1 MSRPASLAAT
11 ALSLALLAGCGTA
24 APAASGPGATAP
36 PGGMPS
42 LATPLVTA
50 GDTWAVVV
58 MGGSA
63 ASRNNFWQLFV
74 RPAASTQWQLVTP
87 PGVADNGGLVLAATG
102 GQSLI
107 TGFRPSQ
114 YLTYTPLAV
123 TGDTGRAWSPAG
135 PLNGALA
142 DVPDALAAAP
152 ATGRL
157 LALLTSGTAQLAA
170 PGYTRWSTLTSQHA
184 LAATPPG
191 RRCGLSR
198 LTAAAFTPTGIPV
211 LAGTCSHPGTTGVF
225 AASNRTWQASGPR
238 LPAPLAR
245 QPSTV
250 IRLTRSAN
258 RLTAL
263 LKAGN
268 GPAASLMAAWSADSG
283 HRWVL
288 SPPLPLHGAAL
299 SSTSFG
305 PAGAAAVVLTGNRA
319 RALTGAG
326 AAWRSLPALP
336 PGTAT
341 LAPRPAGGFDALAV
355 HGARLTIW
363 RLSSGAATWH
373 TTQVINVP
381 IQFGS
386 SG

>member
-1 MSRPASLAAT
+1 MTRPASLAAT

-24 APAASGPGATAP
+24 APPAPGPGATAS
-36 PGGMPS
+36 PGGALS
-42 LATPLVTA
+42 LATSLSAA

-63 ASRNNFWQLFV
+63 ASHNNFWQLFV
-74 RPAASTQWQLVTP
+74 RPPASTRWKLVTP

-114 YLTYTPLAV
+114 YLTYTPLTL
-123 TGDTGRAWSPAG
+123 TGDSGRAWSPAG

-142 DVPDALAAAP
+142 NVPDALAAAP

-157 LALLTSGTAQLAA
+157 LALLADGTAKVAA
-170 PGYTRWSTLTSQHA
+170 PSYSRWNTLASQRT
-184 LAATPPG
+184 LATTPPG
-191 RRCGLSR
+191 RRCGLTR
-198 LTAAAFTPTGIPV
+198 LTAAAFTPTGTPL
-211 LAGTCSHPGTTGVF
+211 LAGTCGRPGTAGIF
-225 AASNRTWQASGPR
+225 AAGNRTWRATGPR

-245 QPSTV
+245 QPVTV
-250 IRLTRSAN
+250 IRLTRTAS
-258 RLTAL
+258 RITAL

-268 GPAASLMAAWSADSG
+268 GPAASLIAAWSADSG
-283 HRWVL
+283 RRWTV
-288 SPPLPLHGAAL
+288 SPPLPLHGATL

-319 RALTGAG
+319 QILTSAG

-341 LAPRPAGGFDALAV
+341 VAPRPAGGFDALTV
-355 HGARLTIW
+355 HRTRLTIW
-363 RLSSGAATWH
+363 RLRSGAATWH

>member
-1 MSRPASLAAT
+1 MSRPARLAAT

-24 APAASGPGATAP
+24 APAAPGSGATAA
-36 PGGMPS
+36 PGGTPF
-42 LATPLVTA
+42 LATSLVTA
-50 GDTWAVVV
+50 ADSWAVVV

-63 ASRNNFWQLFV
+63 GSHNNFWQLLV
-74 RPAASTQWQLVTP
+74 RPAASTGWKLVTP

-114 YLTYTPLAV
+114 YLTYTPLTV
-123 TGDTGRAWSPAG
+123 TGDSGRAWSPAG

-142 DVPDALAAAP
+142 NVPDALAAAP

-157 LALLTSGTAQLAA
+157 LALTASGTAQLAA
-170 PGYTRWSTLTSQHA
+170 PGYTRWSTLASQQA

-198 LTAAAFTPTGIPV
+198 LTAAAFTPTGIPL
-211 LAGTCSHPGTTGVF
+211 LAGTCSHPGTTGIF
-225 AASNRTWQASGPR
+225 AASNRTWRAAGPR

-245 QPSTV
+245 QPSTI
-250 IRLTRSAN
+250 IRLTRTAH

-263 LKAGN
+263 LQAGD
-268 GPAASLMAAWSADSG
+268 GPAASLIAAWSADSG
-283 HRWVL
+283 RRWVL
-288 SPPLPLHGAAL
+288 SPPLPLHGATP

-305 PAGAAAVVLTGNRA
+305 PAGTAAVVLTGNRA
-319 RALTGAG
+319 QTLTRAG
-326 AAWRSLPALP
+326 AVWRSLPALP

-355 HGARLTIW
+355 QRTRLTIW
-363 RLSSGAATWH
+363 RLGSGAAAWH